1 MDKKQYIGKLG
12 EDLSAKF
19 LIDIGYEILDRNFH
33 STYGE
38 IDIIAKNEKYVV
50 FVEVKTR
57 SSLDYGYPYEFV
69 NNKKQ
74 RRLIITAEYYLK
86 TKGIRDY
93 QLRFD
98 IIEILNLNNSTYV
111 RHIENVF
118 DFS

>member
-57 SSLDYGYPYEFV
+57 SNVLFGTPIEAV
-69 NNKKQ
+69 NRKKQ
-74 RRLIITAEYYLK
+74 KRMYKTAKYYLCRNNLVNSF
-86 TKGIRDY
+86 I
-93 QLRFD
+93 RFD
-98 IIEILNLNNSTYV
+98 VIEVYILEKSIKIN
-111 RHIENVF
+111 HIKQIM
-118 DFS
+118 

>member
-57 SSLDYGYPYEFV
+57 SNVLFGTPIEAV
-69 NNKKQ
+69 NRKKQ
-74 RRLIITAEYYLK
+74 NRMYKTAKYYLCRNNLVNSF
-86 TKGIRDY
+86 I
-93 QLRFD
+93 RFD
-98 IIEILNLNNSTYV
+98 VIEVYILEKSIKIN
-111 RHIENVF
+111 HIKQIM
-118 DFS
+118 